1 MALKKVVTHFRFV
14 PVADGSSQKPII
26 DYQPAVAYAGARA
39 GVAATADRGQNFTLA
54 GEADAGSDVFD
65 ARAVGD
71 RPRMFVDEA
80 VPDLASGVVR
90 WVGTGDD
97 LAADTA
103 AEYLRGAAVE
113 WIFHVDAT
121 APELNQNAA
130 HFPLA
135 VARTRTREG
144 RGNAPRLVHDQFEA

>member
-1 MALKKVVTHFRFV
+1 VNGAVMVNKLDTQRAARL
-14 PVADGSSQKPII
+14 
-26 DYQPAVAYAGARA
+26 DYQAKIQPLL
-39 GVAATADRGQNFTLA
+39 AATQA
-54 GEADAGSDVFD
+54 
-65 ARAVGD
+65 
-71 RPRMFVDEA
+71 
-80 VPDLASGVVR
+80 
-90 WVGTGDD
+90 